1 MYAEANS
8 TSEMTMNRQPLYGS
22 MLLTLFMLLR
32 QELQQS
38 RATAVNRDG
47 SPSHR
52 L

>member
-1 MYAEANS
+1 MFAEANS

-32 QELQQS
+32 QELMQP
-38 RATAVNRDG
+38 RVLAVNRDD
-47 SPSHR
+47 SPSRR

>member
-22 MLLTLFMLLR
+22 MLLSLFTLLR
-32 QELQQS
+32 QELLQS
-38 RATAVNRDG
+38 RTPAINRDG